1 MRRSV
6 LLLLAL
12 PLPLRALTLAE
23 LSGTEAVGGLK
34 EALMQGAAR
43 AVDQLGRSDGFLGN
57 PQVRIPLPDGLRRVE
72 RVLRAT
78 GYGDRVDELVTTMNR
93 AAERAVPEARA
104 LLLGA
109 VKQMTVTDA
118 RQIVSG
124 GDDAATRYF
133 QGKTSE
139 ELARRFLPIVRQA
152 TDRVKVAQ
160 QYDRIAAQA
169 SQLGLVGR
177 EDARIEQY
185 VTRKALDGL
194 FHVIAEQERAIRA
207 DPAAAVG
214 SLARRVFG
222 AAR

>member
-12 PLPLRALTLAE
+12 PLPVRALTLAE